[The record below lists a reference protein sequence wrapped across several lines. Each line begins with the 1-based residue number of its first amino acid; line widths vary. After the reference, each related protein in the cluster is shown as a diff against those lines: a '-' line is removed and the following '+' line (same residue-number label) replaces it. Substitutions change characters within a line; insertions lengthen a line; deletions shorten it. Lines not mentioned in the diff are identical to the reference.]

1 MPLPEASAATALG
14 VPLTLRSSSGAGPE
28 YETGSVKETATSI
41 VRPAPYAPPGVA
53 EETPT
58 ARGAIP
64 SILIG
69 IDPDSEP
76 GEPGTGRVRSAS
88 TPVSASTI
96 SPGPY
101 RAYSSS
107 W

>member
-1 MPLPEASAATALG
+1 MPLPEAYAAGAG
-14 VPLTLRSSSGAGPE
+14 AAPPALRSSKGAAPR
-28 YETGSVKETATSI
+28 YETGSVKATLTLTI
-41 VRPAPYAPPGVA
+41 RPAPYAPSGVA
-53 EETPT
+53 EVTE
-58 ARGAIP
+58 AASGAIP
-64 SILIG
+64 SILIEFG
-69 IDPDSEP
+69 PDSEP